1 MANSGTKILFGF
13 LFFVTLAAGL
23 AGAGAWYLTESRVEG
38 YQASAIL
45 LLSPQDN
52 GYGPLPFSQAVAGPE
67 DALRNRL
74 EEALGL
80 GAANTTPVSSAI
92 AAPDYAALFSSDHMA
107 AALQDRLA
115 AYYTEQGGE
124 AKAWTLEDVRAAMA
138 TEAQVAL
145 QTRDNVV
152 YRRLIT
158 LNFTAETPELAAA
171 VANTWAEAARNYSKQ
186 LEVSARKG
194 RLDVIRPRLDALR
207 AELAA
212 AQEKQDALR
221 QGPPLESLE
230 QAALERNEATRTL
243 KAEIQSLEQSL
254 ARDEAALS
262 TLKTYLSK
270 APVAV
275 VLELSVRE
283 ADMDAAVAGTRAERD
298 YLAGKVAS
306 AEALQANAQAQWA
319 DARRNH
325 EAVSSTIEGLTPQ
338 VAALEQAL
346 FAASQEGPGL
356 RIAAPAVAPE
366 TPVGPM
372 RYIVVA
378 GAALL
383 GAILG
388 MIVYFALLT
397 LRVYAREL
405 DRS

>member
-1 MANSGTKILFGF
+1 MAKSGTKILFGF
-13 LFFVTLAAGL
+13 LFFVILVGGL
-23 AGAGAWYLTESRVEG
+23 SGGGAWYLTESRVEG
-38 YQASAIL
+38 YRASAML
-45 LLSPQDN
+45 LLSPQEN
-52 GYGPLPFSQAVAGPE
+52 GYGPLPFSEAVAGPE
-67 DALRNRL
+67 DALRARL

-80 GAANTTPVSSAI
+80 GATNTPASIAI

-124 AKAWTLEDVRAAMA
+124 ATAWTLEKVRAAME

-171 VANTWAEAARNYSKQ
+171 VANTWAEAAQNYSKK
-186 LEVSARKG
+186 LEASARKE
-194 RLDVIRPRLDALR
+194 RIDVIHSRLDALR
-207 AELAA
+207 AEL
-212 AQEKQDALR
+212 DASLR
-221 QGPPLESLE
+221 RGPSLDALE
-230 QAALERNEATRTL
+230 QAALESNEASRAL
-243 KAEIQSLEQSL
+243 KAAIQTMERNL
-254 ARDEAALS
+254 ARDEAAVT

-298 YLAGKVAS
+298 YLAGQIAD
-306 AEALQANAQAQWA
+306 AEALQADTQSLWA
-319 DARRNH
+319 EARRNH
-325 EAVSSTIEGLTPQ
+325 EAVTSTIEGLAPQ
-338 VAALEQAL
+338 VAALEQAR
-346 FAASQEGPGL
+346 FVASQEGPGL
-356 RIAAPAVAPE
+356 RVAAPAVAPE
-366 TPVGPM
+366 TPVGPN